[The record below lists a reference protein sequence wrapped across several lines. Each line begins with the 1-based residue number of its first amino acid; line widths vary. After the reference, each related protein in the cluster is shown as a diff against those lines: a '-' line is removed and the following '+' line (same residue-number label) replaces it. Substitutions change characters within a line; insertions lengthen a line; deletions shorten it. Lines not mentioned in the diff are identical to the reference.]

1 MDVSHPNSTLFSL
14 LLDSLRGIHDREIQL
29 TNDQCGQLIDL
40 ITRRDRDVESHPL
53 PIGRVRSRQ
62 PSSGE
67 TGQSVDESSASTSFS
82 AMSMKSLLKSDN
94 VSQSDL
100 SKHRAAPRTPLVS
113 PRAKVKGQDDRTSL
127 DKPVER
133 VSRCAKVRS
142 KMSHDRD
149 LNSANRWSCFVKSV
163 NGSHMIF
170 SFIPS
175 SYEDLC
181 ALTEAQRQDCTRHDS
196 MEKEEART
204 VGPMSSPCASSP
216 CVSRTEGDHVTRDAQ
231 VDDVDVALSAICS
244 CPAIPNGH
252 MSVPLPLYTYNC
264 PGNVLSDQLVNHW
277 TYTRPPDIY
286 EDLTFKVWTN
296 LCEGIIKFRYN

>member
-1 MDVSHPNSTLFSL
+1 MDVSHPNSKLFSL

-82 AMSMKSLLKSDN
+82 AMSMKSLLKTGQSDN
-94 VSQSDL
+94 VSQSDS
-100 SKHRAAPRTPLVS
+100 SKHRGAPRTPLAS
-113 PRAKVKGQDDRTSL
+113 PRAKVKGQDDRASS
-127 DKPVER
+127 DKPAEK

-149 LNSANRWSCFVKSV
+149 LNSATRWSCFVKSV

-181 ALTEAQRQDCTRHDS
+181 ALTDAQRQDCPRHDS
-196 MEKEEART
+196 LEKDEART
-204 VGPMSSPCASSP
+204 VGPTSSPCASSP
-216 CVSRTEGDHVTRDAQ
+216 GVSRTEGDHVTRDAQ
-231 VDDVDVALSAICS
+231 EDDVDVALAAICS
-244 CPAIPNGH
+244 CPAIPRGH
-252 MSVPLPLYTYNC
+252 VSVPLPLYTYNC

-286 EDLTFKVWTN
+286 EDLTFKVRATFV
-296 LCEGIIKFRYN
+296 KV